1 MKNKKKLNKQI
12 KYAIIVS
19 LILLSSYFVVNLSA
33 KYKVDLFTSHSI
45 ESKEFYFLS
54 DIASNNNDDDDD
66 VFSKNWSGTGSLE
79 ISFNVK
85 NYENTLLYSLD
96 DVSYQV
102 SVEQLNDTSNE
113 LNTEIYQNN
122 ELITEDQI
130 LIGNKV
136 SENNYILKVSKSDK
150 YNDLSTLK
158 LKLVIKS
165 ISPFVKE
172 LSKEIQINIS
182 ETKPNIEM
190 IDYSDYVELNFQVN
204 GVILNKSIIYDNTK
218 LVLDKSKSI
227 LNDVVVTTNGN
238 TNNFNLPLSNYQ
250 NEDEFNIV
258 FIKKVNDDDI
268 KLGVDII
275 VN

>member
-1 MKNKKKLNKQI
+1 M
-12 KYAIIVS
+12 
-19 LILLSSYFVVNLSA
+19 
-33 KYKVDLFTSHSI
+33 
-45 ESKEFYFLS
+45 
-54 DIASNNNDDDDD
+54 
-66 VFSKNWSGTGSLE
+66 
-79 ISFNVK
+79 
-85 NYENTLLYSLD
+85 
-96 DVSYQV
+96 
-102 SVEQLNDTSNE
+102 
-113 LNTEIYQNN
+113 
-122 ELITEDQI
+122 
-130 LIGNKV
+130 
-136 SENNYILKVSKSDK
+136 
-150 YNDLSTLK
+150 
-158 LKLVIKS
+158 
-165 ISPFVKE
+165 
-172 LSKEIQINIS
+172 SKEIQINIS

>member
-1 MKNKKKLNKQI
+1 M
-12 KYAIIVS
+12 
-19 LILLSSYFVVNLSA
+19 
-33 KYKVDLFTSHSI
+33 
-45 ESKEFYFLS
+45 
-54 DIASNNNDDDDD
+54 
-66 VFSKNWSGTGSLE
+66 
-79 ISFNVK
+79 
-85 NYENTLLYSLD
+85 YSLD

>member
-136 SENNYILKVSKSDK
+136 SENNYILKVIKSDK